1 MPNYDTVDGL
11 IICLGYLVVFLAL
24 FMVFAVC
31 EEVARHIVERRQKK
45 ADSAIRK
52 SAARRR
58 AIVCRDFAR
67 L

>member
-1 MPNYDTVDGL
+1 MV
-11 IICLGYLVVFLAL
+11 LGYLCVFLAL

-45 ADSAIRK
+45 SDSAIRK